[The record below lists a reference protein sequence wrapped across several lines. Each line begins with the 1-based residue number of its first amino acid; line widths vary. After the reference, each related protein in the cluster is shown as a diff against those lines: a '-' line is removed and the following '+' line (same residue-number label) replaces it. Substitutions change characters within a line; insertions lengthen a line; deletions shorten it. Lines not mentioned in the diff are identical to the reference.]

1 MLILVFHRID
11 RSTLSAENTRRK
23 LVSQEGLKRHPD
35 LACIV
40 EAFRTRCTA
49 MEDRSGIDPA
59 TQSKELQTFHA
70 KINSVSV
77 TERNKHKSTRDKIWT
92 CAFQPNPSCWHL
104 LAAF

>member
-1 MLILVFHRID
+1 MLP
-11 RSTLSAENTRRK
+11 AEIAPGGRK

-40 EAFRTRCTA
+40 QALRTRCTA
-49 MEDRSGIDPA
+49 IEDRSGIDPA

-77 TERNKHKSTRDKIWT
+77 TERKKHKSKRDKIWT
-92 CAFQPNPSCWHL
+92 CAFSIL
-104 LAAF
+104 TRAVGAY